1 MLNGTTDLKNEVD
14 RMNPGEDDLKDLFFI
29 SNVTFRTKFLNAVG
43 DDKYLLKKF
52 EEAVNYFKTYN
63 YAEARTFL
71 WKMKFTPNE
80 VLGELGFSNN
90 EDDYDNEYISP
101 DLTKAFYHEL
111 RYQYTLE
118 HEGFLKV
125 DEIPACKEQFEAL
138 RKAVEDDPVVFF
150 TISYICRKNCLKTKS
165 VYEAVELIATGD
177 SKNIYN
183 GLRMICFPSK
193 TANFSIPY
201 ATEIA
206 DLIKAL
212 NQNFYKEHHI
222 TQDAVDRLGNLINE
236 YEASLAR
243 DRIEQE
249 SAENFDAYVLDEP
262 TFTENG
268 GSKGQVIEDY
278 SGFNA
283 LETIFRYPSLVKDF
297 MRLYGNLKSKNIDGQ
312 WIIKNFQVIRSIFKS
327 VDNIIN

>member
-1 MLNGTTDLKNEVD
+1 
-14 RMNPGEDDLKDLFFI
+14 
-29 SNVTFRTKFLNAVG
+29 
-43 DDKYLLKKF
+43 
-52 EEAVNYFKTYN
+52 
-63 YAEARTFL
+63 
-71 WKMKFTPNE
+71 
-80 VLGELGFSNN
+80 
-90 EDDYDNEYISP
+90 
-101 DLTKAFYHEL
+101 
-111 RYQYTLE
+111 
-118 HEGFLKV
+118 
-125 DEIPACKEQFEAL
+125 
-138 RKAVEDDPVVFF
+138 
-150 TISYICRKNCLKTKS
+150 
-165 VYEAVELIATGD
+165 
-177 SKNIYN
+177 
-183 GLRMICFPSK
+183 MICFPSK